1 MKFRVLLCTCII
13 GVILTACGNNESNKD
28 YEELLEEYEA
38 LEQEHNDLKRQFE
51 QLVTEKEMMQLML
64 NAQGNGN
71 EVEIVEEEKK
81 PETIPGVEFFPVY
94 ENASISLSD
103 KAKELLQ
110 TSYNDIEA
118 IDEYSDTI
126 YEVGTIFGSRNFS
139 ESMLDYYGDF
149 KYAITNV
156 IVGEE
161 ALRLQQFAQKQ
172 INYDTTNDM
181 LVCFEVCVALDE
193 EYSLSSSNKYKDLC
207 CSLEVFN
214 DNGDNNSKKTRSFHD
229 RSNMLYSPDY
239 YVNINKPKAG
249 KVHVIYQF
257 TSIPMETKEFTVFTE
272 YDYMKVNVED
282 WK

>member
-1 MKFRVLLCTCII
+1 MKIRILLCTCIT
-13 GVILTACGNNESNKD
+13 GVMLTACGSNENNED
-28 YEELLEEYEA
+28 YEELLVEYET

-51 QLVTEKEMMQLML
+51 QLVIEKEMMQLML
-64 NAQGNGN
+64 NTQGDENTA
-71 EVEIVEEEKK
+71 EIVEEEKK

-103 KAKELLQ
+103 QAKELLQ
-110 TSYNDIEA
+110 TNYNDIAA

-193 EYSLSSSNKYKDLC
+193 EYSLSTSTKYRSLG

-214 DNGDNNSKKTRSFHD
+214 DNGDDSSKKTRSFHD